1 MPARILEIRRS
12 VLNENDRRARVLRA
26 EFREAGLLAVNLVS
40 SPGAG
45 KTSLLVETLRRLS
58 SAHVPAAVI
67 AGDVETDNDARRLA
81 SAGCPVRQ
89 IETHG
94 ACHLDAAMIAR
105 RLDGWNLETF
115 DYLFIENVGN
125 LVCPAGYDL
134 GEGLRAVI
142 LSVAEGE
149 DKPLK
154 YPALFHSADVV
165 LVSKI
170 DLAGPC
176 EFDREA
182 ALRNIRAVRPDAAV
196 IETSARTGAGLD
208 AWLEHLAAARCRF
221 LTEKEAPPCV

>member
-1 MPARILEIRRS
+1 MPSRILEIRRD
-12 VLNENDRRARVLRA
+12 VLSENDRRARALRE
-26 EFREAGLLAVNLVS
+26 EFRRSGVLAVNLVS

-45 KTSLLVETLRRLS
+45 KTSLLVETLREL
-58 SAHVPAAVI
+58 AAAGTPAAVI
-67 AGDVETDNDARRLA
+67 AGDVETDNDARRVA
-81 SAGCPVRQ
+81 AAGHPVRQ

-94 ACHLDAAMIAR
+94 ACHLDAAMVVR
-105 RLDGWNLETF
+105 RLDGWDLDSF

-142 LSVAEGE
+142 LSVTEGE

-165 LVSKI
+165 LLSKM

-176 EFDREA
+176 EFDRAA
-182 ALRNIRAVRPDAAV
+182 ALRNIEAVRPGAAV
-196 IETSARTGAGLD
+196 IETSARTGAGLE
-208 AWLEHLAAARCRF
+208 AWLEHLAAARRRF
-221 LTEKEAPPCV
+221 LSEKEAPCV

>member
-1 MPARILEIRRS
+1 MPTRILEIRKS
-12 VLNENDRRARVLRA
+12 VLSENDRRARALRE
-26 EFREAGLLAVNLVS
+26 EFRRAGVLAVNLVS

-45 KTSLLVETLRRLS
+45 KTSLLVETLRRL
-58 SAHVPAAVI
+58 ATAAVPAAVI

-81 SAGCPVRQ
+81 AAGHPVRQ

-94 ACHLDAAMIAR
+94 ACHLDAAMIAQ
-105 RLDGWNLETF
+105 RLRGWDLGTF

-125 LVCPAGYDL
+125 LVCPANYDL

-154 YPALFHSADVV
+154 YPALFHSADAV
-165 LVSKI
+165 LISKI

-196 IETSARTGAGLD
+196 IETSAKTGAGQD
-208 AWLEHLAAARCRF
+208 AWLEHLSEARRRF
-221 LTEKEAPPCV
+221 LTEREVPCV